1 MIGIPLQTAAEA
13 FDAASMGLET
23 YKLRHLQSDFIC
35 PYPDCRSYTI
45 HHWGVMYAIS
55 RLVGASTYST
65 RELEGAHITTAF
77 CQSCERDVIF
87 LDGKMVKPATSEA
100 PPPAEDIPVEI
111 LNEYTEAAAI
121 LPGSPRGAAALL
133 RLAVQKLLPLLG
145 ATKRDINDQ
154 IGELVAKQVVSRRV
168 QQALDT
174 MRVIGNEAVHP
185 GTIDLK
191 DDAATA
197 MGLFRLLNFII
208 EKAISEPKHA
218 DEMFAKLPQGKVEAI
233 ARRDDGTESV

>member
-1 MIGIPLQTAAEA
+1 
-13 FDAASMGLET
+13 
-23 YKLRHLQSDFIC
+23 
-35 PYPDCRSYTI
+35 
-45 HHWGVMYAIS
+45 
-55 RLVGASTYST
+55 
-65 RELEGAHITTAF
+65 
-77 CQSCERDVIF
+77 
-87 LDGKMVKPATSEA
+87 MVKPATSEA